1 MSEDIKK
8 SKKESAEPISKKESE
23 SKESKFEESE
33 PEQRLVDL
41 ARVTRVVAGGK
52 RLRFRACVVVGD
64 RQGRVGEGTK
74 KGADVAGAIEKAVR
88 IAKKNMI
95 TVPIVNNTIPHE
107 IREKYGAALV
117 LLKPA
122 RQGRGIIAGGPVRI
136 VLELAGIPNV
146 TAKMLGTKNKINNVR
161 ATINAL
167 KKFLKKT

>member
-8 SKKESAEPISKKESE
+8 SKKESTESISKEESE

-74 KGADVAGAIEKAVR
+74 KGADVAGAIEKAAR

-107 IREKYGAALV
+107 VREKYGAALV

-122 RQGRGIIAGGPVRI
+122 RQGRGIIAGGPIRV